1 MEKNMNLHGEK
12 NSETPK
18 LLRKL
23 EKGDPN
29 KRKKLHMAH
38 SKKHWVSVRTRTT
51 ESKAEE
57 KKIEAGSGHC

>member
-1 MEKNMNLHGEK
+1 MNLHGEK

-29 KRKKLHMAH
+29 KSKILHMAH
-38 SKKHWVSVRTRTT
+38 SKKH
-51 ESKAEE
+51 
-57 KKIEAGSGHC
+57 

>member
-29 KRKKLHMAH
+29 KSKILHMAH
-38 SKKHWVSVRTRTT
+38 SKKHWVSICMRTT

-57 KKIEAGSGHC
+57 KKIETGSGNC